1 MHVSDDMH
9 LFYLIGKSYD
19 VKNAAGND
27 NRSEGSVKLY
37 FELYLDSLLFSDL
50 FLNLYLLLLVQ
61 KIRRYAATYPR
72 ILLAAGY
79 GAAVTG
85 IFVTFP
91 LGVSWWWKLL
101 PGLLIEGIGMLAIA
115 FSLKGIRSCIWMLV
129 TLTGA
134 GFYLGGCILFFK
146 SFLRAGL
153 FQGTFGTI
161 LAGAAAL
168 GAGLAVLKRLQS
180 GKQDICRA
188 VLYRESGS
196 IQVNAL
202 VDTGNTLTEPISG
215 RPVSVLDQELLCRL
229 FGGNLPSYYR
239 VVPFCS
245 IGKKRGYLKC
255 FEIPRMDVEYAE
267 QIHRLTGVL
276 VACSEEY
283 CGTKTVGMILNP
295 RIIESMCEKG
305 KENDF

>member
-1 MHVSDDMH
+1 MHVS
-9 LFYLIGKSYD
+9 YD
-19 VKNAAGND
+19 THPFSFNEGSENK
-27 NRSEGSVKLY
+27 SEGSVKLY

-61 KIRRYAATYPR
+61 KLRRYSATYLR
-72 ILLAAGY
+72 ILLAACY

-85 IFVTFP
+85 FFLILP
-91 LGVSWWWKLL
+91 LGGSWCWKLL
-101 PGLLIEGIGMLAIA
+101 PALLIEGIGMPAIA
-115 FSLKGIRSCIWMLV
+115 FSLKGIRSCILMFLN
-129 TLTGA
+129 LTGA
-134 GFYLGGCILFFK
+134 GFYLGGCILFLR
-146 SFLRAGL
+146 SFLKYRFL
-153 FQGTFGTI
+153 QGISGTI
-161 LAGAAAL
+161 LYGAAAL
-168 GAGLAVLKRLQS
+168 GAGLAVLKRLQN

-188 VLYRESGS
+188 VLYRESVS

-215 RPVSVLDQELLCRL
+215 KPVSVLDQELLCRL
-229 FGGNLPSYYR
+229 FGGSIPSYYR

-267 QIHRLTGVL
+267 QIRRLTGVL

-295 RIIESMCEKG
+295 RTIESMCEKG